1 MPTLLIDNPS
11 SKNDVA
17 NWVEFYVCATK
28 NNLSK
33 TELSSFLESSSGSEP
48 DNTFIDDVWQEL
60 TSREFL
66 YGQKPPFQV
75 DLREII
81 CALNWEDIPEY
92 LTCVILSIDGNAV
105 NSSSTGK
112 LFERLS
118 CKAIK
123 NYIGGDAIIY
133 GFPQKQTL
141 EEIATKLN
149 EKFVYSPTS
158 NFKDRGVDIIGW
170 KSFNDGRKSQMV
182 GLFQCAA
189 GFNWNKKLLDIP
201 IDAWKTYIHWSST
214 LPFKGFIM
222 PIILDETVFHE
233 CTLSGGLMFDRPR
246 LYRYIQKS
254 TDKDDILK
262 NELIDWCADKINL
275 FNN

>member
-17 NWVEFYVCATK
+17 NWVEFFICATK

-33 TELSSFLESSSGSEP
+33 AELSSFLESSSGSEP

-60 TSREFL
+60 ASREFL
-66 YGQKPPFQV
+66 YGENPPFQV

-81 CALNWEDIPEY
+81 CTLNWEEIPEY
-92 LTCVILSIDGNAV
+92 LVCVILSIDGNAV
-105 NSSSTGK
+105 DTSSTGK

-123 NYIGGDAIIY
+123 NYMGGNAIIY

-141 EEIATKLN
+141 EEVAQILN
-149 EKFVYSPTS
+149 ETFILNPTS
-158 NFKDRGVDIIGW
+158 NFKDRGVDIISW
-170 KSFNDGRKSQMV
+170 KPFGDNRKSQIV

-189 GFNWNKKLLDIP
+189 GYNWTKKLLGIP
-201 IDAWKTYIHWSST
+201 LNAWRQYIHWSNS
-214 LPFKGFIM
+214 LPFVGFTTPVFIS
-222 PIILDETVFHE
+222 DEAFHNAV
-233 CTLSGGLMFDRPR
+233 TDAGLMLDRPR
-246 LYRYIQKS
+246 LFRNIQKS
-254 TDKDDILK
+254 TDNDDILK
-262 NELIDWCADKINL
+262 NELINWCTDKINH